1 MKYDLAIIG
10 AGPAGY
16 VAAKKAAGN
25 GLKVL
30 LVEGKKLGGVCL
42 NEGCVPSKT
51 LLQAAKTYHHTL
63 HGEIFGVEAD
73 GVRFNLGKAHA
84 HKNQV
89 MDRMRDGIAGLM
101 KKNKVEVAFGR
112 ATLSAGPAVTVDG
125 ETHEADNVLVC
136 TGSSPAKPP
145 IPGIDADH
153 VVDSSGILELPEL
166 PERLVIVGGGV
177 IGCEFACVFGSVGV
191 PVTVIE
197 ALPEICPGVDP
208 EVASVLRKEL
218 EKKNITFRLSA
229 KVDEIGDK
237 EVKFTLDGE
246 TQSVPGDVVL
256 VATGRKPNVSGLG
269 LEDLRVDV
277 DERGGIRVNDRG
289 ATNVPGIW
297 AAGDVT
303 GRAWLAHA
311 ASRMAEVVVH
321 NLTGRED
328 RMRYDAIPAVI
339 YTNPEVAVVGL
350 TKEQAEE
357 RGLKVTTG
365 KIPMGINA
373 RYLAEHPDESGL
385 CKVVV
390 EEGTRRLLGV
400 HMIGGA
406 CSEMIFG
413 AAVML
418 ETELRE
424 KEIEEIVF
432 PHPTASEIIKDV
444 FMAVR

>member
-63 HGEIFGVEAD
+63 HGETFGVEAD

-101 KKNKVEVAFGR
+101 KKYKVEVAFGR

-125 ETHEADNVLVC
+125 ETHEADNVLIC

-208 EVASVLRKEL
+208 EVAAVLRKEL
-218 EKKNITFRLSA
+218 EKKNITFQLGA
-229 KVDEIGDK
+229 KVDEIGEK

-246 TQSVPGDVVL
+246 TQSVSGDVVL

-373 RYLAEHPDESGL
+373 RYLAEHPGESGL